1 MNKSLKVSNEHE
13 NNHENDHENDH
24 EGWSK
29 KIMDKKCNQMIRNN
43 EIITLSNKNIRTILY
58 TTPTG
63 EYIPTDY
70 IHAILDKKIV
80 HYDIVNIVNPDNT
93 HLMIKISINT
103 LLQMPIIN
111 WKHNRHPDFKR
122 CSDISLYLQT
132 HKPYL
137 DYVFTLAW
145 DNETNH
151 FLVIDGNHRYTSL
164 KNINNNKL
172 NTDWLINQCAIINV
186 IFNAN
191 DGKLIELF
199 KNINKSHPS
208 EIYIRNESC
217 EKLIVIHKVR
227 DNFIALYNSHFSNK
241 PNPQIPNVNI
251 KKFHDL
257 IDNLY
262 DKYVGKVQEDMQT
275 KIEQLLND
283 TNLNI
288 KYMIETQTALQH
300 IPKLKYTDKSLQ
312 KCIKSD
318 CYLFL
323 YKLDILE
330 KYI

>member
-1 MNKSLKVSNEHE
+1 MKTPEDFKEQALKHNIKYWK
-13 NNHENDHENDH
+13 NNNC
-24 EGWSK
+24 S
-29 KIMDKKCNQMIRNN
+29 ICNCPNGFIFEQDNVFFDSQSFTGTST
-43 EIITLSNKNIRTILY
+43 ITV
-58 TTPTG
+58 P
-63 EYIPTDY
+63 
-70 IHAILDKKIV
+70 
-80 HYDIVNIVNPDNT
+80 T
-93 HLMIKISINT
+93 HLDGY
-103 LLQMPIIN
+103 LL
-111 WKHNRHPDFKR
+111 
-122 CSDISLYLQT
+122 C
-132 HKPYL
+132 
-137 DYVFTLAW
+137 
-145 DNETNH
+145 
-151 FLVIDGNHRYTSL
+151 
-164 KNINNNKL
+164 
-172 NTDWLINQCAIINV
+172 
-186 IFNAN
+186 
-191 DGKLIELF
+191 
-199 KNINKSHPS
+199 
-208 EIYIRNESC
+208 
-217 EKLIVIHKVR
+217 

-288 KYMIETQTALQH
+288 KYMIETPTALQN